1 MPKGLK
7 ETSSLIEV
15 SFQVNES
22 AANTFTEER
31 IDLQLNPLD
40 NEVFVV
46 YAIDMDPFPPEAIA
60 GVDTRTFASLT
71 STLQG
76 AAAGVANLGV
86 SNCLATAQDSIQAA
100 GLVDGGVPFTTR
112 AGNTPPTTFEY
123 IGIIATND
131 FFVQVQGV
139 GNTAA
144 RGVSGR
150 MYGVRAKADASIYAA
165 LVQSEVLSS

>member
-15 SFQVNES
+15 SFQTNES
-22 AANTFTEER
+22 AANTFTEDR
-31 IDLQLNPLD
+31 VDLQLNPLD

-46 YAIDMDPFPPEAIA
+46 YAINLDPFPADAIA
-60 GVDTRTFASLT
+60 ATDTSVFASLT
-71 STLQG
+71 STTQT
-76 AAAGVANLGV
+76 AVANLGV
-86 SNCLATAQDSIQAA
+86 SNCLANANSQIRAA
-100 GLVDGGVPFTTR
+100 GFVDGGVGFLTSAGETPATTL
-112 AGNTPPTTFEY
+112 EY

-139 GNTAA
+139 GNAA
-144 RGVSGR
+144 AKGVSGR
-150 MYGVRAKADASIYAA
+150 MYGVRARADASIYAA

>member
-15 SFQVNES
+15 SFQVNET
-22 AANTFTEER
+22 APNTFTQER
-31 IDLQLNPLD
+31 VDLQLNPLD

-46 YAIDMDPFPPEAIA
+46 YAINLDPFPCDAIA
-60 GVDTRTFASLT
+60 GVDTDTFSSLT
-71 STLQG
+71 STSQT
-76 AAAGVANLGV
+76 AVANLGV
-86 SNCLATAQDSIQAA
+86 SNCLANATMSIQAA
-100 GLVDGGVPFTTR
+100 GFVDGGVGFISR
-112 AGNTPPTTFEY
+112 AGETPATTLEY

-139 GNTAA
+139 GNAA
-144 RGVSGR
+144 PKGVSGR
-150 MYGVRAKADASIYAA
+150 MYGVRARADASIYAA

>member
-7 ETSSLIEV
+7 ETSSLIEI

-46 YAIDMDPFPPEAIA
+46 YACNLDPFPPEAIA
-60 GVDTRTFASLT
+60 GVDTRTFTSLT
-71 STLQG
+71 STSQT
-76 AAAGVANLGV
+76 AVANLGV
-86 SNCLATAQDSIQAA
+86 SNCLANANSEIQAA
-100 GLVDGGVPFTTR
+100 GFVDGGVAFTSK
-112 AGNTPPTTFEY
+112 AGETPATTLEY

-150 MYGVRAKADASIYAA
+150 MYGVRARADASIYAA

>member
-40 NEVFVV
+40 NEVFIV

-60 GVDTRTFASLT
+60 GVDTRTFTSLT
-71 STLQG
+71 RTLQG

-86 SNCLATAQDSIQAA
+86 SACLATAQDSIQAA

-112 AGNTPPTTFEY
+112 LGSNPPTTLPY
-123 IGIIATND
+123 VGIIATND

-139 GNTAA
+139 GNTNAK
-144 RGVSGR
+144 GVSGR
-150 MYGVRAKADASIYAA
+150 MYGARARADASIYAA

>member
-31 IDLQLNPLD
+31 IDLHLNPLD

-46 YAIDMDPFPPEAIA
+46 YAINLDPFPPEAIA
-60 GVDTRTFASLT
+60 GVDTRTFTSLCST
-71 STLQG
+71 SQT
-76 AAAGVANLGV
+76 AVANLGV
-86 SNCLATAQDSIQAA
+86 SNCLAAANDQIQAA
-100 GLVDGGVPFTTR
+100 GLVDGGVPFITR
-112 AGNTPPTTFEY
+112 AGETPATTLEY

-139 GNTAA
+139 GNTTA

-150 MYGVRAKADASIYAA
+150 MYGVRARADASIYAA